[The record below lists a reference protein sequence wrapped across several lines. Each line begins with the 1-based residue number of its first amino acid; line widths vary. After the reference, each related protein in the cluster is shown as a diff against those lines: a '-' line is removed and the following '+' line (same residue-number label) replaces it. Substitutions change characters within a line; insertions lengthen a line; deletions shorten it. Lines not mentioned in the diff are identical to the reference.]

1 MWKKGEGEGKE
12 EEGEREERG
21 EEKRDVKVCISGM
34 LLYTLVHYTSLHV
47 YIWVL
52 TSNKW
57 SCSNYDAVLSSPS
70 LQPFLL
76 ASSSGP
82 SSRGEAWYRLLAHA

>member
-47 YIWVL
+47 C
-52 TSNKW
+52 TFGS
-57 SCSNYDAVLSSPS
+57 
-70 LQPFLL
+70 
-76 ASSSGP
+76 
-82 SSRGEAWYRLLAHA
+82 